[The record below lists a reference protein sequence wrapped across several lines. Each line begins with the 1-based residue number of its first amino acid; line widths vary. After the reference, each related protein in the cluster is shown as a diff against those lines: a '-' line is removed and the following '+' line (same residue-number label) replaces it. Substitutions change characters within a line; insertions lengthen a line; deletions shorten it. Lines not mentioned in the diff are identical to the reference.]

1 MTGSARIL
9 EFPNKSIQKIIP
21 VEQLMSKEI
30 AKEDVTLELLCSR
43 LQDAGYEAVLND
55 DEISVQRTGC
65 SLRIKCYP
73 DYSSVRMFGC
83 YLMKNNLSEA
93 DLDEFIAMVSAR
105 SFLVNFSGM
114 RWDDG
119 SVGVFGSHVTYYPFG
134 LNLPNF
140 IFTMRRLIDG
150 MSMMMSDHSGN
161 AKYFPQ
167 SEEAG

>member
-43 LQDAGYEAVLND
+43 LQDAGYEAVLID
-55 DEISVQRTGC
+55 EEISVQRTGC
-65 SLRIKCYP
+65 NLRIKCYP
-73 DYSSVRMFGC
+73 ELACLRIFGC
-83 YLMKNNLSEA
+83 YLMKNDLPEA
-93 DLDEFIAMVSAR
+93 DLDVFIAQVSAK
-105 SFLVNFSGM
+105 SFMVNFSSM

-150 MSMMMSDHSGN
+150 MSMMMREYADN
-161 AKYFPQ
+161 AQYFPQ